1 MVSRTQKGSS
11 HKRKQKSEPP
21 KKVTFLD
28 RRSIDSPSPVISA
41 SPIAP
46 VRYMVDKAYVQDF
59 YAWIRGDDYYKELQA
74 RYIEEEQ
81 LEESNYKIW

>member
-1 MVSRTQKGSS
+1 MVSHKSRS
-11 HKRKQKSEPP
+11 HKSKQP

-28 RRSIDSPSPVISA
+28 SRSNDSPKSVISA

-59 YAWIRGDDYYKELQA
+59 YAWIRGDDYYKELRA
-74 RYIEEEQ
+74 RQIEDEQ

>member
-1 MVSRTQKGSS
+1 MVSHTQKGRS

-28 RRSIDSPSPVISA
+28 RRSIDSPKSVIPA

-46 VRYMVDKAYVQDF
+46 VRYMADKAYVEDF
-59 YAWIRGDDYYKELQA
+59 YAWIRGDDYYKELRA
-74 RYIEEEQ
+74 RQIEDEQ

>member
-1 MVSRTQKGSS
+1 
-11 HKRKQKSEPP
+11 
-21 KKVTFLD
+21 
-28 RRSIDSPSPVISA
+28 
-41 SPIAP
+41 
-46 VRYMVDKAYVQDF
+46 MVDKAYVQDF